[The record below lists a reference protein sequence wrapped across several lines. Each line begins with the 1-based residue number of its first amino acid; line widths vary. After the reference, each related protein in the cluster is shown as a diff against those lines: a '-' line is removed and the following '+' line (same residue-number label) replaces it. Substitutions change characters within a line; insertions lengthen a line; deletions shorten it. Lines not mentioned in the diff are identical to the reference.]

1 MLTKDDLYN
10 QSTVPNIKNISLKL
24 YKEFSEHVLMKKIFT
39 YNFEDNTSI
48 KVDFREWGIYHML
61 AVHHINYNID
71 KNKFFEEIN
80 NGLELSSFEETN
92 SMNSRYKKY
101 KKRITMFACVYYVLK
116 HGEMHYLP
124 TGKVP
129 NTKNVKSDYILLCDI
144 GSKGMNIGML
154 QVGDRFV
161 PITILISGQSKRE
174 LYIEGSVSKTIKSIN
189 MTAK

>member
-101 KKRITMFACVYYVLK
+101 KKTNYYVCMCILCFETW
-116 HGEMHYLP
+116 GNALFAYW
-124 TGKVP
+124 
-129 NTKNVKSDYILLCDI
+129 KSSEYKKCKI
-144 GSKGMNIGML
+144 
-154 QVGDRFV
+154 
-161 PITILISGQSKRE
+161 
-174 LYIEGSVSKTIKSIN
+174 
-189 MTAK
+189 

>member
-61 AVHHINYNID
+61 AVHHIKYNID

-80 NGLELSSFEETN
+80 NGLELS
-92 SMNSRYKKY
+92 
-101 KKRITMFACVYYVLK
+101 
-116 HGEMHYLP
+116 
-124 TGKVP
+124 
-129 NTKNVKSDYILLCDI
+129 
-144 GSKGMNIGML
+144 
-154 QVGDRFV
+154 
-161 PITILISGQSKRE
+161 
-174 LYIEGSVSKTIKSIN
+174 
-189 MTAK
+189 